1 MKILFI
7 CTGNTCRSNMAEAFF
22 NHHCKL
28 ENVSA
33 ISAGLFINPS
43 SKTSIHTS
51 NLLKDKYNIDISSR
65 DAVQLNIDIL
75 EQADLVLTMTTYM
88 KTYLTTEVPQFSD
101 RVFTFNEYIGKSGD
115 VIDPFGGDI
124 DIYSKTF
131 NELEE
136 NVLLLIEKIKKD
148 TSI

>member
-7 CTGNTCRSNMAEAFF
+7 CTGNTCRSNMAEALF
-22 NHHCKL
+22 NYHCTL
-28 ENVSA
+28 ENISA
-33 ISAGLFINPS
+33 ISAGIFTNPS
-43 SKTSIHTS
+43 SKTSAHTS
-51 NLLKDKYNIDISSR
+51 SLLKDKYNIDISER
-65 DAVQLNIDIL
+65 NAVQLNIDIL

-88 KTYLTTEVPQFSD
+88 KSYLIREVPQYRD
-101 RVFTFNEYIGKSGD
+101 KVFTFNEYIGKSGD

-136 NVLLLIEKIKKD
+136 DVLLLIEKIKKD

>member
-1 MKILFI
+1 
-7 CTGNTCRSNMAEAFF
+7 
-22 NHHCKL
+22 
-28 ENVSA
+28 
-33 ISAGLFINPS
+33 
-43 SKTSIHTS
+43 
-51 NLLKDKYNIDISSR
+51 
-65 DAVQLNIDIL
+65 
-75 EQADLVLTMTTYM
+75 MTTYI